1 MVTKVNSY
9 HFNDPYTK
17 VWRTD
22 VLTHCCGK
30 YKLVHLGGGSGE
42 SLQLQWVVLLGETV
56 PVRVEPSEEV
66 HH

>member
-1 MVTKVNSY
+1 MVTKVNNY
-9 HFNDPYTK
+9 HFNNPCPK
-17 VWRTD
+17 VWRRD

-30 YKLVHLGGGSGE
+30 YKLVHMGDGSGE

-56 PVRVEPSEEV
+56 PVSVEPSEEA